1 MLLCCYQNI
10 SGTISLN
17 ATKLCTANAYIMLN
31 NLNLK
36 KLMYSSLSA
45 SRITMFF
52 QIVIKK
58 VDFMFET

>member
-10 SGTISLN
+10 SGTVSLN
-17 ATKLCTANAYIMLN
+17 ATKLCTANAYNMLN

-36 KLMYSSLSA
+36 KLMYSSSSS
-45 SRITMFF
+45 SRISKFF

-58 VDFMFET
+58 VDFMFDT